1 MKLYLA
7 VFKICR
13 RSRKANPIQATIEI
27 IKTIYII
34 TAITFLVKSE
44 KVINEVFTPSKK
56 EIELARR
63 IVNAYEEA
71 IKKGLGATSME
82 GRIIDKAAYN
92 QAKELLTLT
101 EMIKEKEELKKKKLE
116 VYQNKQIIHD
126 PVN

>member
-1 MKLYLA
+1 
-7 VFKICR
+7 
-13 RSRKANPIQATIEI
+13 
-27 IKTIYII
+27 
-34 TAITFLVKSE
+34 
-44 KVINEVFTPSKK
+44 
-56 EIELARR
+56 
-63 IVNAYEEA
+63 
-71 IKKGLGATSME
+71 ME